1 MLSDQKKI
9 NNKDYRKS
17 KSVWRLNSTFLDNK

>member
-17 KSVWRLNSTFLDNK
+17 KSVWGSNGTFLDNK